1 MHHAQ
6 LLRTRIVHVEH
17 ILQPVRSLG
26 HSHINP
32 VGIIVLH
39 AAVPDFLEAEDVFVK
54 SVGGSPVFHHNPDM
68 NDALRD
74 AALGQELPEITAVK
88 RARSELDELYEVS
101 VRIRDLETS
110 ITILHG
116 LKLLGHLHALAGQIS
131 SQLFRIGCLERDMR
145 QAIHLRIGE
154 LREQL
159 NILMVV
165 YLEVRQKKAT
175 ACRRWPVKRKGLL
188 ESKHA
193 GIELSRRIQIVGSQT
208 NMRHPYDGRA
218 LGNSPPAQQGHGEG
232 ESKAG
237 ILPRIGVEGS
247 RITFYAAS
255 EIASSLSFSSAKTAF
270 RVRATS
276 M

>member
-116 LKLLGHLHALAGQIS
+116 LKLLGHLHALPGQLRWAG
-131 SQLFRIGCLERDMR
+131 
-145 QAIHLRIGE
+145 AWE
-154 LREQL
+154 LTR
-159 NILMVV
+159 V
-165 YLEVRQKKAT
+165 
-175 ACRRWPVKRKGLL
+175 
-188 ESKHA
+188 
-193 GIELSRRIQIVGSQT
+193 
-208 NMRHPYDGRA
+208 
-218 LGNSPPAQQGHGEG
+218 SPPAQQGHGEG